1 MMRTDA
7 DRYLG
12 DVLSSSDNNSKNIK
26 ARCNRGIGINSN
38 ISIILNELCLGKY
51 HFKVALLLRESLL
64 LSSVLLNCETWVNVT
79 KNDLFQLQKVD
90 RAMVRSA
97 LRAPSKSPGPSIFLE
112 VGAVPIKYY
121 LIGRRI
127 VFLHYILM
135 RPENDLLSQVFFA
148 QLEKP
153 VKNDWSEQIKE
164 DLKLTELDHLTFDN
178 IKAIKRDKFKIMV
191 KEKIRKLAFKDLLQ
205 EKEKLSKMKNLQY
218 DELKLQKY
226 LASGKLNTTQKRLL

>member
-1 MMRTDA
+1 
-7 DRYLG
+7 
-12 DVLSSSDNNSKNIK
+12 
-26 ARCNRGIGINSN
+26 
-38 ISIILNELCLGKY
+38 
-51 HFKVALLLRESLL
+51 
-64 LSSVLLNCETWVNVT
+64 
-79 KNDLFQLQKVD
+79 
-90 RAMVRSA
+90 MVRSA
-97 LRAPSKSPGPSIFLE
+97 LRAPLKFPGPSIFLE

-153 VKNDWSEQIKE
+153 VKNDWSEQVKE
-164 DLKLTELDHLTFDN
+164 DLKLTELDHLSFDN
-178 IKAIKRDKFKIMV
+178 IKAIKRDNFKTMV
-191 KEKIRKLAFKDLLQ
+191 KDKIRKLAFKELLQ

-226 LASGKLNTTQKRLL
+226 LGSGKLNTTQKR